1 MAILTSILATSLLFA
16 TPQTG
21 PKRRFSV
28 LVVIPEQHLT
38 RRIPDPAAQTEI
50 VAALIDAGYKVI
62 DGEQARR
69 NTSAAVWDRI
79 AQGGPKARD
88 EARRLGAKVG
98 AEVVV
103 TGEAFSQL
111 VTSRPVETDLGNV
124 TQFIVRARIELRA
137 YRVASSEI
145 IFSGDEQIT
154 GAPELTEELG
164 SKESLKAAA
173 EAIAPRLLDKLDK
186 LSTSTSIPVE
196 IEVRNVSF
204 SQGNSL
210 REALRKALAAVDISE
225 GDYESGT
232 WKFEVSMPRTQV
244 PRITVR
250 LETNPYLRK
259 PRFSIQ
265 SANKTK
271 VILVKKG

>member
-1 MAILTSILATSLLFA
+1 MAILTTILATSLLLA

-28 LVVIPEQHLT
+28 LVIIPEQHLT
-38 RRIPDPAAQTEI
+38 RRIPDPAAETEI
-50 VAALIDAGYKVI
+50 SAALIDAGYKVI
-62 DGEQARR
+62 DGEQAMR
-69 NTSAAVWDRI
+69 NIKAAARDRLY
-79 AQGGPKARD
+79 AGGPKGD
-88 EARRLGAKVG
+88 IEALRLGERLG

-103 TGEAFSQL
+103 KGEAFSQL
-111 VTSRPVETDLGNV
+111 VTSRPVETDLGTV

-137 YRVASSEI
+137 IRVVTAEK
-145 IFSGDEQIT
+145 IFAGDEQIT

-186 LSTSTSIPVE
+186 LSTSTNIPVE

-244 PRITVR
+244 PRITIR

-259 PRFSIQ
+259 PRFTIQ